1 MAKRPKPKPPA
12 KRNFAAFA
20 ATNQKAGPIKDR
32 RSARG
37 GAKNTMREDLS
48 QRDQG

>member
-12 KRNFAAFA
+12 KRNFTAAA

-32 RSARG
+32 RSERG